1 MWCLRSSLFLTV
13 VFVSFFPIGWLV
25 VLRFKAFES
34 IREYKRRER
43 ERERKNAFAM
53 MMQNNG
59 GTCCF
64 SLKRS
69 ALSSGNSSANNTAL
83 HFCRVRQN
91 HHHHHHPPTRR
102 RTLRRTLRAS
112 SSSSVPPPEY
122 ARNVHAEE
130 VQRNENECVLNTYGR
145 GKSRVITHGK
155 GVLCFDSEGN
165 EYLDFTAGIAVN
177 CLGHADE
184 KLAKVIAE
192 QAKTLLHTSN
202 LYHTEP
208 QASLAKKLVET
219 SFAERAFFC
228 NSGTEANEA
237 CVKFARKYHYEK
249 FRKMSRSDQEFY
261 KKPATETVSFKNG
274 FHGRTMGALA
284 LTWKEQYRKPFEPL
298 MPGNAFATYGDLKS
312 AAKVIKRGKTA
323 VVFVEPAQGEGGIF
337 PADAEFLKGLRK
349 LCDENDC
356 LLAYDEV
363 QCGLGRT
370 GYLWAHQKIGKEC
383 EPDLLSAAKP
393 LANGLPIG
401 CVLMKQKVA
410 DAMQPGDHGSTF
422 AGGPLVC
429 RAALHVFD
437 RVQEPGFLDNVKTNG
452 EYLKDTLAEG
462 LKGHPM
468 FKEVRGT
475 GLLVGVQFTD
485 MAAPLVKACGENGL
499 LVITAGKGDVLRLVP
514 PLVVTKEQID
524 KAVEI
529 ICEQA
534 LKVMV

>member
-1 MWCLRSSLFLTV
+1 M
-13 VFVSFFPIGWLV
+13 FFSPTTTTTTTTTA
-25 VLRFKAFES
+25 RTKAPPNDAFGTLPFGM
-34 IREYKRRER
+34 RRTTT
-43 ERERKNAFAM
+43 
-53 MMQNNG
+53 Q
-59 GTCCF
+59 
-64 SLKRS
+64 
-69 ALSSGNSSANNTAL
+69 SG
-83 HFCRVRQN
+83 RRRRR
-91 HHHHHHPPTRR
+91 RR
-102 RTLRRTLRAS
+102 RTTKAFDATTTTLTVARSQSESVDAS
-112 SSSSVPPPEY
+112 
-122 ARNVHAEE
+122 RVHED
-130 VQRNENECVLNTYGR
+130 ENECVLNTYGR
-145 GKSRVITHGK
+145 GQSRVITHGE
-155 GVLCFDSEGN
+155 GVVCYDSEGKK
-165 EYLDFTAGIAVN
+165 YADFTSGIAVN
-177 CLGHADE
+177 CLGHADAR
-184 KLAKVIAE
+184 LAEVIAE
-192 QAKTLLHTSN
+192 QAKTLIHTSN

-208 QASLAKKLVET
+208 QATLARKLVET
-219 SFAERAFFC
+219 SFADRVFFC

-237 CVKFARKYHYEK
+237 CVKFARKYHYMK
-249 FRKMSRSDQEFY
+249 FQKMSKSEQELCGG
-261 KKPATETVSFKNG
+261 PATETVSFKNG

-284 LTWKEQYRKPFEPL
+284 LTWKEEYRKPFEPL

-312 AAKVIKRGKTA
+312 AAEVIKKGKTA

-370 GYLWAHQKIGKEC
+370 GYLWAHQKMGKEC

-429 RAALHVFD
+429 RAALHVIE
-437 RVQEPGFLDNVKTNG
+437 RVQETGFLDNVKTNG
-452 EYLKDTLAEG
+452 DYLKNRLAEE
-462 LKGHPM
+462 LKGHSM
-468 FKEVRGT
+468 FKEVRGS
-475 GLLVGVQFTD
+475 GLLVGVQFTG
-485 MAAPLVKACGENGL
+485 MCAPLVKACGENGL

-524 KAVEI
+524 EAVKI

-534 LKVMV
+534 FKVMV

>member
-1 MWCLRSSLFLTV
+1 MQLFCRSV
-13 VFVSFFPIGWLV
+13 VVVVQSGGSVSGP
-25 VLRFKAFES
+25 
-34 IREYKRRER
+34 RREGPR
-43 ERERKNAFAM
+43 RTRGKATTASSNRFFFFGKKATLTRTTQFSSTSF
-53 MMQNNG
+53 G
-59 GTCCF
+59 G
-64 SLKRS
+64 
-69 ALSSGNSSANNTAL
+69 ASSSVVVG
-83 HFCRVRQN
+83 
-91 HHHHHHPPTRR
+91 RR
-102 RTLRRTLRAS
+102 RRGNVVEDIAAKAASVS
-112 SSSSVPPPEY
+112 SSSSSESVPKY
-122 ARNVHAEE
+122 ARNVNTVQ
-130 VQRNENECVLNTYGR
+130 VQRDENECVLNTYGR
-145 GKSRVITHGK
+145 GQSRVITHGK
-155 GVLCFDSEGN
+155 GVVCFDSEGKK
-165 EYLDFTAGIAVN
+165 YLDFTAGIAVN

-184 KLAKVIAE
+184 RLAEVIAE

-202 LYHTEP
+202 LYHTQP
-208 QASLAKKLVET
+208 QATLARKLVET
-219 SFAERAFFC
+219 SFADRAFFC

-237 CVKFARKYHYEK
+237 CVKFARKYHYMK
-249 FRKMSRSDQEFY
+249 FQKMSKSDQEFY
-261 KKPATETVSFKNG
+261 KQPATETVSFKNG

-298 MPGNAFATYGDLKS
+298 MPGNTFATYGDLKS

-429 RAALHVFD
+429 QAALHVVD

-452 EYLKDTLAEG
+452 KYLKDKLAEG

-475 GLLVGVQFTD
+475 GLLVGIQFTD
-485 MAAPLVKACGENGL
+485 MAGPLVKACGENGL

-524 KAVEI
+524 EAVNI

-534 LKVMV
+534 FKVMI

>member
-1 MWCLRSSLFLTV
+1 MCCMHSSLLTV
-13 VFVSFFPIGWLV
+13 CCSFHSSVGCCCYDLK
-25 VLRFKAFES
+25 RES
-34 IREYKRRER
+34 ERVKEER
-43 ERERKNAFAM
+43 EKEITKAT
-53 MMQNNG
+53 MQNG
-59 GTCCF
+59 KCCFSF

-69 ALSSGNSSANNTAL
+69 TLSGTSVNNNALR
-83 HFCRVRQN
+83 FCRRQN
-91 HHHHHHPPTRR
+91 HRHPPT
-102 RTLRRTLRAS
+102 RTLRRTSIA
-112 SSSSVPPPEY
+112 SSSVPPPEC
-122 ARNVHAEE
+122 ARNVNAEE

-145 GKSRVITHGK
+145 AKSRVITHGK

>member
-1 MWCLRSSLFLTV
+1 MLL
-13 VFVSFFPIGWLV
+13 
-25 VLRFKAFES
+25 LRFKAFES
-34 IREYKRRER
+34 IKEYKRRER
-43 ERERKNAFAM
+43 EKEITQPM

-59 GTCCF
+59 KCCF

-69 ALSSGNSSANNTAL
+69 TLSSGNSSVNNNAL

-91 HHHHHHPPTRR
+91 HHHHHPPMTRTSR
-102 RTLRRTLRAS
+102 RTLSAS
-112 SSSSVPPPEY
+112 SSSFTPPEY
-122 ARNVHAEE
+122 ARNVNAEE
-130 VQRNENECVLNTYGR
+130 VQRNENEYVLNTYGR